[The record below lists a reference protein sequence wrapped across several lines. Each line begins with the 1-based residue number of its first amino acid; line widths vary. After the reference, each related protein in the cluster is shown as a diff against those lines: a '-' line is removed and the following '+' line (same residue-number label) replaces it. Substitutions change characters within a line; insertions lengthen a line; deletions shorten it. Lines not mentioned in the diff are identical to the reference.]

1 LAAFGDLKLSDMQ
14 RRIPTHISHEH
25 KLNCAILLWDTD
37 HREWVTWVRWRKI
50 LVLSIALRLSE
61 YCCHS
66 GLDPVG
72 FRLIWD
78 DWTCRQR
85 EHL

>member
-37 HREWVTWVRWRKI
+37 HRQWVTWVRWRKI
-50 LVLSIALRLSE
+50 L
-61 YCCHS
+61 
-66 GLDPVG
+66 
-72 FRLIWD
+72 
-78 DWTCRQR
+78 
-85 EHL
+85 